1 MEIWISGDTE
11 VAFTLA
17 QWHSD
22 DRLVEFATGTNAFI
36 WPVLC
41 HSEIWSVI
49 RNDSSG
55 SLTFQKSWPIYPK
68 ERHGLFEK
76 FGIRLEILEILKL
89 FGEEISMKPPK
100 DCIAV

>member
-36 WPVLC
+36 GISGFLECQVFFL
-41 HSEIWSVI
+41 
-49 RNDSSG
+49 SG